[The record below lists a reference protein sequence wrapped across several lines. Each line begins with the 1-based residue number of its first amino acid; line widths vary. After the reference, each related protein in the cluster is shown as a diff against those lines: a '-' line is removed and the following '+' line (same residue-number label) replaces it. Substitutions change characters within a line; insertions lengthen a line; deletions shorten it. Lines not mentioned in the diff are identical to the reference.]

1 MFGRRRLL
9 FDHACTSKLLLRKNL
24 GKPLVE
30 FGWSARDACGAHD
43 KRTTSWAFFSGAH
56 SLFPPP
62 HRDICYISVS
72 ISHAPAF
79 HVLYLIRSSCI
90 FMLYELL
97 FVYPW
102 ARLIIKITMNANIDI
117 VRFVV
122 K

>member
-1 MFGRRRLL
+1 MGFFLWR
-9 FDHACTSKLLLRKNL
+9 
-24 GKPLVE
+24 PLVV
-30 FGWSARDACGAHD
+30 S
-43 KRTTSWAFFSGAH
+43 
-56 SLFPPP
+56 PP